1 MSFVP
6 LREKNCVTVT
16 IVFQKISDKSG
27 RKPNEIWTDKG
38 SEFYNKS
45 MRLWLQDN
53 VTEMYSAHNKRN
65 LLLPKDLSEL
75 W

>member
-27 RKPNEIWTDKG
+27 RKPNEIWIDKG

>member
-16 IVFQKISDKSG
+16 IVFQKISDESG
-27 RKPNEIWTDKG
+27 RKPNEIWIDKG